1 MKRILALTALAA
13 ASSAALAQ
21 SSVTV
26 YGIVDAGVSQVT
38 GLRGGTRT
46 FLVSGIMDGSRL
58 GFRGNED
65 LGGGYRAIFTMEHR
79 MEADTGGV
87 SNRPLSGSQL
97 PDRLVSA
104 TLLGLPSAFQPV
116 VTAAAAGLGNTV
128 GVNLAGNIWDRQ
140 VYVGLVTPF
149 GAGLAGRQYTPAYEV
164 AASFDT
170 LGTQSSLAAGQV
182 ASFPPSID
190 IRISNAAAYRIAQG
204 PFSAALM
211 YGLGEG
217 SASTGR
223 LIGGMAMYKTDAFGA
238 GLGYNTRENERG
250 QKSLTSL
257 VLGGYFAIGPGSLY
271 GQYAQVEDDNPSGLS
286 GLQATLAANPQ
297 VGATNAAIVTGA
309 FANGLRQ
316 DSRLMHGGYKMVTG
330 PHTVYVAYTA
340 LDDKRPQNADVA
352 SYGVAY
358 TYSFSKRTDIN
369 AVLTHFNN
377 KNLAQ
382 AAPGQA
388 GFIGGVTD
396 TAGTDS
402 NSVALGLRHRF

>member
-13 ASSAALAQ
+13 ASSAAFAQ

-26 YGIVDAGVSQVT
+26 YGILDGGVSQVT

-65 LGGGYRAIFTMEHR
+65 LGGGYRALFTMEHR
-79 MEADTGGV
+79 AEIDTGGI

-97 PDRLVSA
+97 PDRLTDA
-104 TLLGLPSAFQPV
+104 TLLGLPTFLQPAV
-116 VTAAAAGLGNTV
+116 DNVAGALGSTV
-128 GVNLAGNIWDRQ
+128 GVNLANNMWDRQ

-149 GAGLAGRQYTPAYEV
+149 GAALAGRQYTPAYEV
-164 AASFDT
+164 SASFDVM
-170 LGTQSSLAAGQV
+170 GTQSSLAAGQV

-190 IRISNAAAYRIAQG
+190 IRVSNAVAYRIAQG
-204 PFSAALM
+204 PFSASLM

-223 LIGGMAMYKTDAFGA
+223 MVGGMAMYKADAFGA
-238 GLGYNTRENERG
+238 GIGYNTRNNERG
-250 QKSLTSL
+250 DKALSSL

-271 GQYAQVEDDNPSGLS
+271 GQYAAVKDDNPAGLS
-286 GLQATLAANPQ
+286 ALRAGLVNNPQ
-297 VGATNAAIVTGA
+297 LGPVIGGQVADA
-309 FANGLRQ
+309 FTDALRQ
-316 DSRLMHGGYKMVTG
+316 DGRLYHAGYKMVTG
-330 PHTVYVAYTA
+330 PHTVYLAATSY
-340 LDDKRPQNADVA
+340 DDKRPNNADTT
-352 SYGVAY
+352 SYGAAY
-358 TYSFSKRTDIN
+358 TYSFSKRTDVN
-369 AVLTHFNN
+369 VVLTHFNN

-382 AAPGQA
+382 ALPGQA

-402 NSVALGLRHRF
+402 NSFALGLRHRF

>member
-26 YGIVDAGVSQVT
+26 YGILDGGVSQVT

-65 LGGGYRAIFTMEHR
+65 LGGGYRALFTMEHR
-79 MEADTGGV
+79 LELDTGGI
-87 SNRPLSGSQL
+87 SNRPFSGSQL
-97 PDRLVSA
+97 PDRLTSA

-116 VTAAAAGLGNTV
+116 VSAAAAGLGASV
-128 GVNLAGNIWDRQ
+128 GVNLAGNFWDRQ

-149 GAGLAGRQYTPAYEV
+149 GAGLAGRQYTPAYEI
-164 AASFDT
+164 AATFDT

-182 ASFPPSID
+182 AAFPPSVD
-190 IRISNAAAYRIAQG
+190 IRISNAVAYRIAQG
-204 PFSAALM
+204 PFTAALM

-217 SASTGR
+217 STTTGR
-223 LIGGMAMYKTDAFGA
+223 LIGGMAMYKTDAMGA
-238 GLGYNTRENERG
+238 GLGYNTRENELG
-250 QKSLTSL
+250 KKSLTSF
-257 VLGGYFAIGPGSLY
+257 VAGAYYAIGPGTLY
-271 GQYAQVEDDNPSGLS
+271 GQYAAIKDDNPTGLS
-286 GLQATLAANPQ
+286 ALQATLAANPQ

-309 FANGLRQ
+309 FSEGLRQ
-316 DSRLMHGGYKMVTG
+316 DGRLAHVGYKLVTG

-340 LDDKRPQNADVA
+340 LNDKRPSNADTA

-358 TYSFSKRTDIN
+358 TYSLSKRTDIN
-369 AVLTHFNN
+369 AVATHFNN

-396 TAGTDS
+396 KAGTDS
-402 NSVALGLRHRF
+402 NSIALGLRHRF